1 MKERV
6 DTMSNELQDRKPDD
20 VLDLRGEACPEP
32 QIEIVKKLNHM
43 KPGQVLEVI
52 SDEEP
57 MNVTI
62 PKICES
68 RGYPCVSVKEG
79 NTYRIKILKTK

>member
-1 MKERV
+1 
-6 DTMSNELQDRKPDD
+6 
-20 VLDLRGEACPEP
+20 
-32 QIEIVKKLNHM
+32 M